1 MRGAS
6 RPAAHAPRRDRTV
19 PRDRTSGPSWGCR
32 TSRRG
37 TAASRRGHR
46 GGAGSSPRGRGRSAW
61 PRSYTR
67 CLGRTRHPAA
77 WVATFVHGRTRRW
90 PMGRARLVRHRRLQP
105 HHGRGHR
112 VAQETIVMFEPF
124 TILAIAGFVAFIA
137 VIARL
142 GGGDDT
148 VISGL
153 FGRPGAI
160 DRALGVQ
167 ENDLPPF
174 HLG

>member
-1 MRGAS
+1 M
-6 RPAAHAPRRDRTV
+6 
-19 PRDRTSGPSWGCR
+19 C
-32 TSRRG
+32 
-37 TAASRRGHR
+37 
-46 GGAGSSPRGRGRSAW
+46 
-61 PRSYTR
+61 
-67 CLGRTRHPAA
+67 
-77 WVATFVHGRTRRW
+77 
-90 PMGRARLVRHRRLQP
+90 RARLDRHRRLQP
-105 HHGRGHR
+105 DHGRGHR

-174 HLG
+174 HLGPQGA